1 MCSVHTKH
9 TFFHKMFQQ
18 PACVLGNFKST
29 AIKTSFLR
37 LAKELP
43 NPINLVDFYNI
54 SPRRVCVCAR
64 EGGGGLGGVALSCY
78 YGLFNVL
85 GTHAAHA
92 TWLFRPFGDTTEPA
106 ISSNKTGGGGTRHK
120 LQALVYDILPMKVPE
135 SDAQSVDKALPEP
148 RNRGTS
154 GTPAIYGSS
163 QCSHTRMNH
172 CNISHP
178 LTIAS

>member
-1 MCSVHTKH
+1 MFSSHKRYI
-9 TFFHKMFQQ
+9 FHKMFQQ

-29 AIKTSFLR
+29 AIKTFFSYTCLR
-37 LAKELP
+37 KSAAKELP
-43 NPINLVDFYNI
+43 NPIHLVDFYNI
-54 SPRRVCVCAR
+54 FPRCVCVR
-64 EGGGGLGGVALSCY
+64 ECGGGALSCY

-85 GTHAAHA
+85 GTHAAHG
-92 TWLFRPFGDTTEPA
+92 TCLFRPIRDTTEPA

-120 LQALVYDILPMKVPE
+120 LQALVYDILSMKMPE
-135 SDAQSVDKALPEP
+135 SDAQSVDMALPEP

-178 LTIAS
+178 LTIA